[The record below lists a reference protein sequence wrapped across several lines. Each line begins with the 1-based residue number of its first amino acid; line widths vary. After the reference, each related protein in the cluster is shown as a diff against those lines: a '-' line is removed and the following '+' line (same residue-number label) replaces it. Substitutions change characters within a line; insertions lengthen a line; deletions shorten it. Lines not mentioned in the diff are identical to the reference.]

1 MITVL
6 DNDHI
11 LHVFQSLC
19 TNAFIGCFF
28 LANVFLEGMPNSTR
42 YQLFA
47 MIHILR
53 SQETFC
59 HGNHFIFHN
68 NINQTLGKA
77 EKKHIIGIIQ

>member
-6 DNDHI
+6 NNDHI
-11 LHVFQSLC
+11 FLQSLC

-28 LANVFLEGMPNSTR
+28 LANVFLEGMSDSKR

-53 SQETFC
+53 SLEAFC
-59 HGNHFIFHN
+59 HGNHFIFHEQHQS
-68 NINQTLGKA
+68 NIR
-77 EKKHIIGIIQ
+77 